1 MEEAIITRIV
11 TLLAA
16 AGILVA
22 AVAQSPAETPLPAQL
37 TVRAAVWGQVA
48 KPGQYYLEGSPDVFE
63 LLSQA
68 GGPTAGADLAGIVLV
83 RERDRTRHRINLNRI
98 AASGE
103 PFFVASGDVVM
114 VPESFWS
121 RFNRNLPVI
130 STLAVVANLAI
141 TIMLVA
147 QK

>member
-1 MEEAIITRIV
+1 MIRIV
-11 TLLAA
+11 AILAVVGMLA
-16 AGILVA
+16 TAM
-22 AVAQSPAETPLPAQL
+22 AQSPGDMTQPQSLA
-37 TVRAAVWGQVA
+37 VRAAVWGQVA
-48 KPGQYYLEGSPDVFE
+48 RPGQYYLEGTPDLFE

-68 GGPTAGADLAGIVLV
+68 GGPTSGADLSGIVLL
-83 RERDRTRHRINLNRI
+83 RERDRTRHRLNISRI

-103 PFFVASGDVVM
+103 PFFIASGDVVL

-130 STLAVVANLAI
+130 STLAVVANLAV

-147 QK
+147 RQ